1 MVGIARGS
9 NKVEALVE
17 APGFIVFRVDGKRTN
32 TRDLR
37 SCKGTEHRIFEKSG
51 AQTLSLR
58 ICRNGKASEQH
69 YGNGMTGQSFSQA
82 LWRVAVL
89 DLTNHKRV
97 VADDLFVAGQSH
109 PSARRACL
117 LALKR
122 VPNQKPIEGLTTTV
136 KRVNIV
142 STLHRF
148 NTKRCHLKSAAI
160 KDAGFF
166 EKLRE
171 SGRRP
176 GPGRQCSLKRFPL
189 PGIQPKAHAI
199 R

>member
-1 MVGIARGS
+1 MPGIARRS
-9 NKVEALVE
+9 YEVEALVE
-17 APGFIVFRVDGKRTN
+17 APGSIVFRVDGKRTN
-32 TRDLR
+32 ARDLR
-37 SCKGTEHRIFEKSG
+37 SFKGTEHRVLENSG
-51 AQTLSLR
+51 AQALSLR
-58 ICRNGKASEQH
+58 ICRNGEASEH
-69 YGNGMTGQSFSQA
+69 HDGHGMTGQPLRQA
-82 LWRVAVL
+82 LRRVVVL

-166 EKLRE
+166 EKLRG